1 MYVAL
6 DKNGNRIYADDEQRY
21 IECFCPACGEPLIH
35 RKGTRKRV
43 HFAHKQKTNCFMRL
57 NKDYMSEWHIR
68 MQSFFPKES
77 REYRFKDNVTGEVHI
92 ADVFD
97 WKTNTVIEF
106 QHSPMHEEEYLS
118 RTYFHL
124 NNGRRIVWI
133 FDESREKVKDGYKG
147 RLKQDDLC
155 TLSWKFKGVPLSW
168 LYAEKSFEWMYVPR
182 SFLAS
187 GPNLKDYNARYS
199 VYVYTGEKENIVQ
212 RIIHED
218 IGFKF
223 ITLSVNEITMKEDM
237 STDLFFLSEKLLLA
251 QDPWKEKI
259 EAKAREIEEYKAKT
273 KENES
278 KMRNEIRIRERKDK
292 GLDTDLTKCPLCGGL
307 LKLKTSK
314 IGNKF
319 YGCINYPKCNY
330 TENYYDS
337 VMLYML

>member
-133 FDESREKVKDGYKG
+133 FDESRE
-147 RLKQDDLC
+147 
-155 TLSWKFKGVPLSW
+155 
-168 LYAEKSFEWMYVPR
+168 
-182 SFLAS
+182 
-187 GPNLKDYNARYS
+187 
-199 VYVYTGEKENIVQ
+199 
-212 RIIHED
+212 
-218 IGFKF
+218 
-223 ITLSVNEITMKEDM
+223 
-237 STDLFFLSEKLLLA
+237 SEKLLLA